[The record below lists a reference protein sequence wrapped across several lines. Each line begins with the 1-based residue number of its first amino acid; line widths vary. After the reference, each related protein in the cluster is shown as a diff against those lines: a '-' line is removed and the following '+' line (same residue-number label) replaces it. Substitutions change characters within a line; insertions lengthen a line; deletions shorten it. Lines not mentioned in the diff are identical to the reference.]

1 MALHGTTRLGTARS
15 TAAGRAAGRP
25 DLPSTSTRKKA
36 RGACSSSHDLTAG
49 LVARHVV
56 GAVTVT
62 GPATAGIDRNFV
74 AACRRR
80 NSRTTVDF
88 GPRGRASGPDRLH
101 YAVQED
107 HVPVGYL
114 LQTCTILEHSAAD
127 TLSRCTGELSVSGS
141 TVVFQGL
148 FRSSR
153 TVHRYAVT
161 GGLGQFRS
169 ARGELV
175 LDTPLDT
182 ATDQIRLVLD

>member
-1 MALHGTTRLGTARS
+1 MTF
-15 TAAGRAAGRP
+15 
-25 DLPSTSTRKKA
+25 
-36 RGACSSSHDLTAG
+36 TAG
-49 LVARHVV
+49 LAVATVVV

-62 GPATAGIDRNFV
+62 GPATAATDRMFV
-74 AACRRR
+74 GTLPTTD
-80 NSRTTVDF
+80 SRTMVDLGAPGPSVGDLTVYN
-88 GPRGRASGPDRLH
+88 
-101 YAVQED
+101 YALQED
-107 HVPVGYL
+107 HVPVGYM
-114 LQTCTILEHSAAD
+114 LQTCTTLEQSAAD

-161 GGLGQFRS
+161 GGLGRFRS
-169 ARGELV
+169 ASGELV

>member
-1 MALHGTTRLGTARS
+1 VPAAVRTT
-15 TAAGRAAGRP
+15 
-25 DLPSTSTRKKA
+25 
-36 RGACSSSHDLTAG
+36 LTAG
-49 LVARHVV
+49 LVAAVV

-74 AACRRR
+74 GSLPTTD
-80 NSRTTVDF
+80 SRTTVDF
-88 GPRGRASGPDRLH
+88 GPRGPSIGDQTVYN